1 MDSDPISEATPK
13 RRKTESGYQSVPR
26 TWDSDNDS
34 GDELFNEFDQQ
45 NTVATLP
52 LQSSSRD
59 PPTQLKRPG
68 AGTQPTQ
75 ILGTPK
81 KHLNP
86 LSSPPPSVQ
95 VARSSPPAAS
105 SPTSSLPAE
114 PALKP
119 KPQQNGRP
127 GGLLASVMAPPG
139 TAFRR
144 PVGVQK
150 KPPVIDLSDDDDAPI
165 EHSSDED
172 TQPMK
177 STIRPTEFTRGG
189 RGLNSSPNWV
199 EDSPRQQNSQERFK
213 SITSQFKY
221 GQSANISSAN
231 NPSDDMASAYGGVS
245 RTKQK
250 VPSRQAGPA
259 RAQPVDMTIDDLTD
273 LDVRKKVERIL
284 LITPGKPI
292 QQMLDAL
299 AKKHGNADDAIE
311 YLLNEDDK
319 HLQQLLSSKMG
330 KPQQH
335 IDLTLASSDIEKG
348 VAKPAARPVAKVPP
362 PRPMAKQEVKA
373 PTRTIQEK
381 YSSTQ
386 RLSIPKPAAVS
397 QPEPPKRKRLMQ
409 GRKNPSISLD
419 DSSPEKPTVINR
431 SVKKPVVIESDS
443 EDEPAAIMTDDEEE
457 AEEYNS
463 DFEGRLLKFFNTC
476 SVQDLADVAAT
487 PATNAELIVSK
498 RPFRNLDAVRAVSD
512 AKPNAKTGRKSTK
525 KAIGEKIVDICE
537 EMFTGY
543 EAVDDLVAKCEALGK
558 PIAET
563 MKKWGL
569 DLQEAAR
576 SGELNLTTLE
586 ETQDSGIGTPSS
598 SVNFGDD
605 DDIKPVST
613 KSGKSAFLKQ
623 PSIMSTDL
631 QMKDYQLVG
640 LNWLNLLWTKRLSC
654 ILADDMGLGK
664 TCQVISFLAHLRETG
679 VPGVHLVVVPGST
692 LENWLREFNRFCPAL
707 RVEPYY
713 GSQATREEMR
723 YSIEE
728 DLDDI
733 DVIVTTYETAAN
745 NRVDT
750 KFLSKLRP
758 TVCVFDEG
766 HALKN
771 SKSNRHQALMRIPAT
786 FRLLLSG
793 TPLQNNLQELVSLL
807 SFILPQL
814 FEERKDHLEY
824 IFKHKASTK
833 DADHSALLSAQ
844 RIARARSMMT
854 PFILRRK
861 KAQVL
866 KHMPAKHTRVEYCEM
881 TPSQADYYNSQVA
894 EAIAERE
901 QQQSSGI
908 KAKAGSTSGTLMA
921 LRFAAIHPLLSRYR
935 YTDKVLRKIQTA
947 LMTDDEFGSNRPD
960 QVWKYL
966 TEDLKGGDFALHK
979 FCWERSSFL
988 GKYMLKD
995 SEWMDS
1001 GKVQVLKKLLEAYI
1015 ANGDKILVF
1024 SQFTTMMNI
1033 LEWVLETLGI
1043 KFMRLDGSTE
1053 MARRQDIID
1062 QFSTDE
1068 SIPVFMLSTKAG
1080 GAGIN
1085 LACANK
1091 VVIFDSSFNPQED
1104 VQAENRAHRVGQTRE
1119 VEVVRLVTRG
1129 TIEEQI
1135 HMLGESK
1142 LALDSRVAGEGGDE
1156 KKAEAEGEKMVE
1168 KLFFDGLEKGKEG
1181 KDAKEQFKDGLKGA
1195 GLDVRDD

>member
-1 MDSDPISEATPK
+1 MSGRGVAFRFRIGNAVGLRCGGSRWISRHVPDPPASRSTLSLARPLTTTEVHHPPCQLIWCPTTRVRQSFPVMRCSGAFSLSLRHCRFLYDSVSTPLDMDSDPISEATPK

-386 RLSIPKPAAVS
+386 RLSIPKPAA
-397 QPEPPKRKRLMQ
+397 
-409 GRKNPSISLD
+409 
-419 DSSPEKPTVINR
+419 
-431 SVKKPVVIESDS
+431 
-443 EDEPAAIMTDDEEE
+443 
-457 AEEYNS
+457 
-463 DFEGRLLKFFNTC
+463 
-476 SVQDLADVAAT
+476 DLADVAAT

-758 TVCVFDEG
+758 T
-766 HALKN
+766 
-771 SKSNRHQALMRIPAT
+771 
-786 FRLLLSG
+786 
-793 TPLQNNLQELVSLL
+793 LQS
-807 SFILPQL
+807 
-814 FEERKDHLEY
+814 
-824 IFKHKASTK
+824 
-833 DADHSALLSAQ
+833 
-844 RIARARSMMT
+844 
-854 PFILRRK
+854 
-861 KAQVL
+861 
-866 KHMPAKHTRVEYCEM
+866 
-881 TPSQADYYNSQVA
+881 
-894 EAIAERE
+894 
-901 QQQSSGI
+901 
-908 KAKAGSTSGTLMA
+908 
-921 LRFAAIHPLLSRYR
+921 
-935 YTDKVLRKIQTA
+935 
-947 LMTDDEFGSNRPD
+947 
-960 QVWKYL
+960 
-966 TEDLKGGDFALHK
+966 
-979 FCWERSSFL
+979 
-988 GKYMLKD
+988 
-995 SEWMDS
+995 
-1001 GKVQVLKKLLEAYI
+1001 
-1015 ANGDKILVF
+1015 
-1024 SQFTTMMNI
+1024 
-1033 LEWVLETLGI
+1033 
-1043 KFMRLDGSTE
+1043 
-1053 MARRQDIID
+1053 
-1062 QFSTDE
+1062 
-1068 SIPVFMLSTKAG
+1068 AG
-1080 GAGIN
+1080 GRAG
-1085 LACANK
+1085 
-1091 VVIFDSSFNPQED
+1091 
-1104 VQAENRAHRVGQTRE
+1104 
-1119 VEVVRLVTRG
+1119 
-1129 TIEEQI
+1129 
-1135 HMLGESK
+1135 GE
-1142 LALDSRVAGEGGDE
+1142 
-1156 KKAEAEGEKMVE
+1156 
-1168 KLFFDGLEKGKEG
+1168 
-1181 KDAKEQFKDGLKGA
+1181 
-1195 GLDVRDD
+1195 